1 MERKEP
7 KLVDMRSIIQRL
19 EALENRGASANSQG
33 DLQELDERV
42 SELERRVDELTD
54 LVTKLKAVLTI

>member
-19 EALENRGASANSQG
+19 EALENPDAPANSRG
-33 DLQELDERV
+33 DVQELDERV
-42 SELERRVDELTD
+42 SELERRVD
-54 LVTKLKAVLTI
+54 